1 MRQATKRTGRP
12 DAAPATKPDAKPAR
26 PVPTLDDRIRGA
38 LASPPAPSDWPT
50 HKARARRRRASDLAR
65 ARERARDRR
74 RGAG

>member
-12 DAAPATKPDAKPAR
+12 DAAPTTKPDAKPAL
-26 PVPTLDDRIRGA
+26 TLEDRLRGA
-38 LASPPAPSDWPT
+38 LRSAPAPSDWPT

-74 RGAG
+74 RVAG